1 MIKDDKVESVCWSEN
16 ENSGNGTNERRQH
29 RRFNVENMGVDCD
42 MPSATRVKVMNIS
55 SGGALVMADKLIN
68 IGKSYALKIEY
79 KGKLLFVKAD
89 AVRALLTDCV
99 KQDNGDVIPLFIAG
113 MQFVN
118 VIKGELPEILGLLAA
133 DMDNNMHDAFMGRL
147 QGNTTV

>member
-1 MIKDDKVESVCWSEN
+1 MIQDNSAESVCRKDDEN
-16 ENSGNGTNERRQH
+16 LENSMDERRQH

-42 MPSATRVKVMNIS
+42 MPSATRVKVMNII

-79 KGKLLFVKAD
+79 KGKLLFVKSD
-89 AVRALLTDCV
+89 AVWALLTDCV
-99 KQDNGDVIPLFIAG
+99 KQDNGDIIPFFIAG

-118 VIKGELPEILGLLAA
+118 VIKGE
-133 DMDNNMHDAFMGRL
+133 
-147 QGNTTV
+147 